1 MGIVRVAG
9 LDFSLEYLRS
19 EIHAF
24 QVFMRRRDWIEEEN
38 TEKRKATR
46 RGLVFIML
54 NLSCDVDQAEA
65 WELFHQG
72 MDEYYDKCDRFRLP
86 Y

>member
-1 MGIVRVAG
+1 MGMTRVAG
-9 LDFSLEYLRS
+9 LDFSLGYLRS
-19 EIHAF
+19 ELQAF
-24 QVFMRRRDWIEEEN
+24 QEFMRRSDWKEEEN
-38 TEKRKATR
+38 TERRQATR

-72 MDEYYDKCDRFRLP
+72 MDEYYGKCDRFRLP